1 MQTVGEDS
9 RIVENIS
16 KEEVYSKWADINNW
30 HTFNDDID
38 YAKLDGEFKEG
49 NFFTLGLKGGQKVK
63 IKLLKIEENKSF
75 TDLTKFPLA
84 KMYGIHEIVEKN
96 GKIEMKA
103 TVKIEGILSFL
114 WKKIVAQGVAD
125 KLGDDMDRLIRLI
138 ENEKRK

>member
-1 MQTVGEDS
+1 MQTVGADS
-9 RIVENIS
+9 RIVENIT
-16 KEEVYSKWADINNW
+16 KEEIFAKWADINNW
-30 HTFNDDID
+30 HTFNDDIK

-63 IKLLKIEENKSF
+63 IKLLKIEKNKSF

-84 KMYGIHEIVEKN
+84 KMYGIHEIEEKN

-103 TVKIEGILSFL
+103 TIKIEGILSFL

-138 ENEKRK
+138 KNEKQK

>member
-1 MQTVGEDS
+1 MQLVGTDS

-16 KEEVYSKWADINNW
+16 KEEIFNKWADINNW

-63 IKLLKIEENKSF
+63 IQLIKIEKDKSF

-84 KMYGIHEIVEKN
+84 KMYGIHEITEKN
-96 GKIEMKA
+96 GKIEIKA
-103 TVKIEGILSFL
+103 SIKIEGILSFL
-114 WKKIVAQGVAD
+114 WKKIVAQEVAD
-125 KLGDDMDRLIRLI
+125 KLGEDMDRLIRLI